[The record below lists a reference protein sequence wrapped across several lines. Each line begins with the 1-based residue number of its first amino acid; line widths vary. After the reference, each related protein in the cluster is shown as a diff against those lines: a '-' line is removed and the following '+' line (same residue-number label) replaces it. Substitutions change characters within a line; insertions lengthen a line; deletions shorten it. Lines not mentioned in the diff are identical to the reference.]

1 MFVYPG
7 RPHHRW
13 LSVWVLVIACC
24 LLPVGMACGGSDDGA
39 ESATGNGSEE
49 SAELEEITFALDF
62 LIDGRYA
69 PWILGKEKG
78 FYEEA
83 GFDITINPSKGAQ
96 EAMQQ
101 LGAGTAQAVFADLGL
116 LVLNRVESDIPGKMV
131 SVVYAKPPFALFT
144 RKNDNITEPDQ
155 LVGKTLGTNP
165 GSPMPSIFEQLME
178 KEGHAAD
185 DFEWI
190 EIDGSVKGQFLASG
204 KVDAIDNYTL
214 SAPALERAAAEEGG
228 VNAIRFADLGLDI
241 YANGIVFS
249 DKYIEEN
256 PDQVRKFVEA
266 SIKAIEYTLA
276 NPAEAAEIMTAF
288 DSTLDAEIVEEQIEI
303 LAGLFEPAAGLA
315 PGEMD
320 PDVVQRTVD
329 SAKVTYDLDSV
340 PDIEEIFTNEFSG
353 SGGE

>member
-1 MFVYPG
+1 MFGYLG
-7 RPHHRW
+7 RLHRRW
-13 LSVWVLVIACC
+13 IGLSVFVAVCC
-24 LLPVGMACGGSDDGA
+24 LFTAGIACGGSDDAA
-39 ESATGNGSEE
+39 ETVAANGSEE
-49 SAELEEITFALDF
+49 AAEVEEITFALDF

-144 RKNDNITEPDQ
+144 RQEDGISEPTE
-155 LVGKTLGTNP
+155 LVGKTMGTNP

-178 KEGHAAD
+178 EEGQSAD
-185 DFEWI
+185 GFEWV

-204 KVDAIDNYTL
+204 QVDAIDNYTL
-214 SAPALERAAAEEGG
+214 SEPALQRAAAEVGG
-228 VNAIRFADLGLDI
+228 VNEMRFSDLGLDI

-249 DKYIEEN
+249 DDYIAEKPE
-256 PDQVRKFVEA
+256 QVQKFIEA
-266 SIKAIEYTLA
+266 SLRAIEYTLE
-276 NPAEAAEIMTAF
+276 NPAEAAEIMTEF
-288 DSTLDAEIVEEQIEI
+288 DSTLDAEIVEEQIAI
-303 LAGLFEPAAGLA
+303 LAELFAPAAGLG

-320 PDVVQRTVD
+320 PEVVQRTVD
-329 SAKVTYDLDSV
+329 SAQVTYDLDSV
-340 PDIEEIFTNEFSG
+340 PAIEEIFTNEFNG
-353 SGGE
+353 SSEE